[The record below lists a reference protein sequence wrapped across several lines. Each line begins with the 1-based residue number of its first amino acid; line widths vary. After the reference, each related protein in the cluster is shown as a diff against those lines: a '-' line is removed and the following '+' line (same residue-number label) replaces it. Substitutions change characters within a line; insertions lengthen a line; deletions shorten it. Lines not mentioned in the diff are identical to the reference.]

1 MGLKKINKSDILKIY
16 KREQS
21 YLLESVKKAK
31 NPYHIFSLSTIN
43 NHHPESRIVVLR
55 NVQINPLKLYFNSD
69 IRSPKFAQLKKDR
82 VCSALFYDQI
92 RKVQLRFKCEVKI
105 HYDNDISKIAWNKTA
120 LQSRKCYMAPF
131 NPSSRIESWHPNIP
145 IDCIDRDPTLDESN
159 LG

>member
-55 NVQINPLKLYFNSD
+55 NVQINPLKLFRFHKIDYLKAILNSP
-69 IRSPKFAQLKKDR
+69 RSIFK
-82 VCSALFYDQI
+82 ALIF
-92 RKVQLRFKCEVKI
+92 KVK
-105 HYDNDISKIAWNKTA
+105 
-120 LQSRKCYMAPF
+120 P
-131 NPSSRIESWHPNIP
+131 
-145 IDCIDRDPTLDESN
+145 
-159 LG
+159 